1 MTPRRTSTVWWAF
14 ILLTVF
20 TVSCAPKAD
29 LAAGHSLP
37 LAAFTENS
45 VEVSVRL
52 TRTAEGYFLLEA
64 TFTPP
69 PGSHLYGKD
78 IPRAGVDSLGRPT
91 LLELTDG
98 SKMQA
103 LGTLIESPPAFVD
116 EFESPQL
123 LVYPNGPVTLSLPVS
138 LPPGEGWV
146 EDAVSITF
154 MACTENGCKPPVIG
168 KIVAVRVPGADSISN
183 P

>member
-1 MTPRRTSTVWWAF
+1 MTPRRPSAVWRAF
-14 ILLTVF
+14 LLLIVF
-20 TVSCAPKAD
+20 TASCAPQAD
-29 LAAGHSLP
+29 LAPGHSLP

-45 VEVSVRL
+45 VEVTIRL
-52 TRTAEGYFLLEA
+52 TRAAEGYFLLEA

-69 PGSHLYGKD
+69 PNSHLYGKD
-78 IPRAGVDSLGRPT
+78 IPRAGVDGLGRPT
-91 LLELTDG
+91 LLELTDT

-103 LGTLIESPPAFVD
+103 LGALIESPLAISD
-116 EFESPQL
+116 EFESLQL

-146 EDAVSITF
+146 EDAVSVTF
-154 MACTENGCKPPVIG
+154 MACTENGCKRPVIG
-168 KIVAVRVPGADSISN
+168 KIVAVLIPGADSVSN